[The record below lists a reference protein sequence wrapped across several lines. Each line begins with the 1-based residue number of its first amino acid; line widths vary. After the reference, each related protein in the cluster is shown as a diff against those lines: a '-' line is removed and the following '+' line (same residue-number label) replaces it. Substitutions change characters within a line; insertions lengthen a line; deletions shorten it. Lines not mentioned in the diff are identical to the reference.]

1 MRHDNKHCLLKIDKQ
16 NATPSYGDW
25 IRAGGVSKGR
35 PDRTRPPI
43 SRSNESSEDENIKGK
58 VQTVAERGRDSAQT
72 GSRNSETAKGSQS
85 LNSEDMVMSDTL
97 PGENM
102 MGWDRTEIEIQ
113 NSKPMEEAHEGQ
125 KETNGDLVSDLF
137 KRNEDAF
144 LSVGPAKKPTKRTQE
159 VNSPIRKK
167 IRAQGK

>member
-25 IRAGGVSKGR
+25 IRVGGVSKGR

-58 VQTVAERGRDSAQT
+58 VQTMAERGRDSAQT

-102 MGWDRTEIEIQ
+102 MGWDRT
-113 NSKPMEEAHEGQ
+113 
-125 KETNGDLVSDLF
+125 
-137 KRNEDAF
+137 
-144 LSVGPAKKPTKRTQE
+144 
-159 VNSPIRKK
+159 
-167 IRAQGK
+167 